1 MKMGACTRK
10 SALEIYATSV
20 PQARSEL
27 EPFQQLRC
35 DTGAIQVKADL
46 VPRILRQTGLGDS
59 NTAHDG
65 MIVVHT
71 GDFRVNLR
79 IDGLQRPD

>member
-1 MKMGACTRK
+1 MGACDTDIGP
-10 SALEIYATSV
+10 LNLVATSV

-27 EPFQQLRC
+27 EPFEQLRC
-35 DTGAIQVKADL
+35 DTGPLQVKADL

-65 MIVVHT
+65 MIVVQA
-71 GDFRVNLR
+71 R
-79 IDGLQRPD
+79 IIRSSA

>member
-1 MKMGACTRK
+1 MGACDTDIGP
-10 SALEIYATSV
+10 LNLVATSV

-46 VPRILRQTGLGDS
+46 VPRILRPTRLGGPNTG
-59 NTAHDG
+59 HDG
-65 MIVVHT
+65 MIVVHA
-71 GDFRVNLR
+71 R
-79 IDGLQRPD
+79 IFA